1 MITKI
6 FGPPGTG
13 KTTTL
18 LNHVK
23 DYLLNKKID
32 PKKIGYFA
40 FTKKA
45 AGEAK
50 GRLLKDKDVSHLL
63 SKDDLINFRTLH
75 SFAFETISMSED
87 KVMQPIHYE
96 QIGKDLN
103 LRVTDSGDESGYLSF
118 NSEYFKLINKARVKN
133 TSVETEFNTNEWS
146 REIDYETLGHI
157 YINYNHFKKNNT
169 LYDFNDKLKIY
180 LLFNG
185 ICLMF

>member
-18 LNHVK
+18 LNYVK
-23 DYLLNKKID
+23 DYILNKKIN

-45 AGEAK
+45 AKEAK
-50 GRLLKDKDVSHLL
+50 DRLLEDKEVSHLL

-75 SFAFETISMSED
+75 SFAFQTISMSED
-87 KVMQPIHYE
+87 RVMQPEHYE

-103 LRVTDSGDESGYLSF
+103 LRVTDSGDESGYLNF
-118 NSEYFKLINKARVKN
+118 NSDYFKLINKARVKHI
-133 TSVETEFNTNEWS
+133 SVEEEFNTNEWS

-157 YINYNHFKKNNT
+157 FMNYNHFKKR
-169 LYDFNDKLKIY
+169 YD
-180 LLFNG
+180 
-185 ICLMF
+185 